1 VSVTVIRR
9 IRFPADRRSPAA
21 AREVVRE
28 VLTEAGLTD
37 LLDEAL
43 LLTTEIA
50 TNGVVHARTDIDLEV
65 VADRDELTVTVTDFA
80 EGLPTRTTPNGV
92 ELAEGGRGM
101 LLVDHFATSWGTNHH
116 PSGKGVWFR
125 LSRSRQA
132 TERSGPVPSVGVP
145 SAAALSALAR
155 SELPLTGDPAGIEP
169 HAQRLLATLCGAVGA
184 PGGVVRLDRGDG
196 QGRQPLVAYGDPV
209 ATTPEPVRVPL
220 PVSWPWRGDLLVT
233 PPEPANPYALP
244 LTELAADRLG
254 LALENERLRRTDLRR
269 QAWLTFLAEVSELL
283 AQSLDIALTMALIPR
298 VVVPR
303 LGSWC
308 AVYSLDQWNEP
319 RYAAGAHLDETVL
332 PDLLGHLDSETARAV
347 LREAVDTRSQAALA
361 GPLDGYALPLV
372 ARAQLLGVLVIGR
385 HPDYR
390 QADPEEL
397 AIVDDLARRFA
408 LAIDNARIHAE
419 QQRVAQTLQRSL
431 LPPALPE
438 VEGIGFGAEYVPTA
452 GDAEVG
458 GDFYDLVPMPDGRW
472 LVVIGDVSGKGV
484 QAATIT
490 GLVRDVVR
498 VLVRDGKPVPEI
510 LARINETLVE
520 RGAGRYCTLAMAA
533 LARGA
538 LGQVDLTLYLAGHDR
553 PVLVGADGKA
563 VFVGTPGT
571 ALGLLPTIKSPGLT
585 VALAPG
591 ETMIFY
597 TDGITE
603 RRRGA
608 ELFGIERLRSAAGTL
623 AGFDAAA
630 VATRLR
636 ATAISFSPEPPRD
649 DIAILALRNDA

>member
-1 VSVTVIRR
+1 MSATVIRR
-9 IRFPADRRSPAA
+9 IRLPADRRTPAA
-21 AREVVRE
+21 AREIVRE
-28 VLTEAGLTD
+28 VLTEAGLTE
-37 LLDEAL
+37 LLDETL

-65 VADRDELTVTVTDFA
+65 VADRDEVTVTVTDFA
-80 EGLPTRTTPNGV
+80 DGQPARTTPNGV

-116 PSGKGVWFR
+116 ASGKGVWFR
-125 LSRSRQA
+125 LSRSAEAARR
-132 TERSGPVPSVGVP
+132 TGPVPSVGVP

-155 SELPLTGDPAGIEP
+155 TELPLSGDPGGIEA
-169 HAQRLLATLCGAVGA
+169 HAQRLLARLCGTVGA
-184 PGGVVRLDRGDG
+184 PGGLVRLDRADG
-196 QGRQPLVAYGDPV
+196 QGLRTLVEYGAPAAAV
-209 ATTPEPVRVPL
+209 PEPVRVPL
-220 PVSWPWRGDLLVT
+220 PVSWPWHGDLLVT
-233 PPEPANPYALP
+233 APEPANPYALP
-244 LTELAADRLG
+244 LAELAADRLG

-308 AVYSLDQWNEP
+308 AVYGLDQWNEP

-332 PDLLGHLDSETARAV
+332 PDVLDQLDADITRAA
-347 LREAVDTRSQAALA
+347 LREAVDTRAQVALA
-361 GPLDGYALPLV
+361 GPVEGYALPLV

-385 HPDYR
+385 HPDNR
-390 QADPEEL
+390 QSDPEEL
-397 AIVDDLARRFA
+397 AIADDLARRFA

-419 QQRVAQTLQRSL
+419 QQHVAQTLQRSL

-438 VEGIGFGAEYVPTA
+438 VDGVGFGAEYVPTA

-458 GDFYDLVPMPDGRW
+458 GDFYDLVPMADGRW
-472 LVVIGDVSGKGV
+472 LVAIGDVSGKGV
-484 QAATIT
+484 HAATVT

-498 VLVRDGKPVPEI
+498 VLVRDGRPIPEI

-520 RGAGRYCTLAMAA
+520 RGGGRYCTLAMAA
-533 LARGA
+533 LTRSEQ
-538 LGQVDLTLYLAGHDR
+538 GQVDLTLYLAGHDR

-585 VALAPG
+585 VTLAPG

-636 ATAISFSPEPPRD
+636 AAAISFSPEPPRD
-649 DIAILALRNDA
+649 DIAILALRNEG